1 MDLINVWWHILGW
14 WLYMEKNSK
23 LREVMRIVAK
33 MKVKENNLFVKEGVL
48 LVVASNDA
56 TLSRLRSTKIY
67 INN

>member
-56 TLSRLRSTKIY
+56 TRSRLRSTKIY